1 VSLTGLAFD
10 TEAQRMGT
18 NDLFSTLI
26 DAIDRGDAS
35 FGKGQVEFIVAA
47 EHADEL
53 IKAVEQLGGSAH
65 ARDR

>member
-1 VSLTGLAFD
+1 
-10 TEAQRMGT
+10 
-18 NDLFSTLI
+18 
-26 DAIDRGDAS
+26 
-35 FGKGQVEFIVAA
+35 VEFIVAA